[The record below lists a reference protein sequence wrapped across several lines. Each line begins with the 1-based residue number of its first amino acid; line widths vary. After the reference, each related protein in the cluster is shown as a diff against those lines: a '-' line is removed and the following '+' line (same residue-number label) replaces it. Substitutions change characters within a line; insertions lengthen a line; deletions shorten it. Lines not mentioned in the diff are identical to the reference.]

1 MGVTYKLKQEVIDYI
16 LELKRNDPSLSCRK
30 ISDLSTDHFNKPISK
45 SSVNGVLKTSS
56 LSSPIGRRA
65 KVEKKEEKFQIPQ
78 HRKEQIFGNVPS
90 AFLKEK
96 KPVPAVSAPPV
107 PKPIMKPPAAPKPVL
122 ESVPVAEPLPPPK
135 ATQPLENLGVLF
147 LKVAEWQAKRQGV
160 LRFLCEKFGPLPCDE
175 KTLKLAEAFL
185 FLPLCGER
193 QGTGF
198 ENFEKKDLWQ
208 VNDIS
213 FDPTTN
219 QKKDCCDVLAGLESK
234 RAQIAIEY
242 AQMFSETSLFRFVL
256 QDGSGF
262 CIDAQMNSCWPFDGA
277 NGDFSVCLDRGFDS
291 LSRYF
296 ISNISPIIL
305 RAVTVQQTF
314 PEQAL
319 NMLYAFE
326 NYPGKKINA
335 IDVTTSKGEIISSFD
350 KIVAKKRRYILGL
363 HTGQGFL
370 SKSLADQKKEP
381 KEVRVASTGET
392 YYCWEAETAFRL
404 PDNRQISANVYFI
417 GQDKGQPPQYALL
430 TNIPK
435 TQASAEEV
443 AEQFILRWPSPLKG
457 YEYFSQRQQQRLD
470 TSGDIFS
477 ISDDNFEQKEDL
489 GLFASRDF
497 ASRLSNTLLLN
508 LHEYLCRHFF
518 HVDIQNIEFAEAQK
532 MFYSLSGEFLKEKDV
547 LVAKFTLPGAYAHQ
561 KELIFLA
568 DRINESGVL
577 DPKGR
582 RIFVKIEFSA

>member
-65 KVEKKEEKFQIPQ
+65 KKEKKEEKFQIPK

-96 KPVPAVSAPPV
+96 KPAPVISVPKVVPTSPVLVKPLVSPEPVPLAELLPPV
-107 PKPIMKPPAAPKPVL
+107 KVMQPI
-122 ESVPVAEPLPPPK
+122 
-135 ATQPLENLGVLF
+135 ENLGVLF
-147 LKVAEWQAKRQGV
+147 LKVAEWQTKRQGV

-185 FLPLCGER
+185 FLPLCGEQ
-193 QGTGF
+193 QGIGF
-198 ENFEKKDLWQ
+198 ESFEKKDLWQ

-219 QKKDCCDVLAGLESK
+219 QKKDCYDVLAGLESK
-234 RAQIAIEY
+234 RSEIAIEY
-242 AQMFSETSLFRFVL
+242 AQMFSEASLFRFAL

-277 NGDFSVCLDRGFDS
+277 NGDFSVCLDRGFAS
-291 LSRYF
+291 LSRHF

-305 RAVTVQQTF
+305 RAATAQQTF
-314 PEQAL
+314 PEHVL

-326 NYPGKKINA
+326 DYPGKKITN
-335 IDVTTSKGEIISSFD
+335 IDVTTSKGENISSFD

-363 HTGQGFL
+363 HAGQGFL
-370 SKSLADQKKEP
+370 SKGLADQKKEP
-381 KEVRVASTGET
+381 KEVRVASTGEV

-404 PDNRQISANVYFI
+404 PDNHQISANVYFI

-435 TQASAEEV
+435 TQASVEEV

-457 YEYFSQRQQQRLD
+457 YEYFSERQKKRLNI
-470 TSGDIFS
+470 SRDIFVLP
-477 ISDDNFEQKEDL
+477 DDKFEPKESSE
-489 GLFASRDF
+489 LFVSNDF
-497 ASRLSNTLLLN
+497 ASRLSNTILLD
-508 LHEYLCRHFF
+508 LHDHLRRHFF
-518 HVDIQNIEFAEAQK
+518 HADLQNIEFAEAQK
-532 MFYSLSGEFLKEKDV
+532 SFYGLSGEFLKEKDF
-547 LVAKFTLPGAYAHQ
+547 LRAKFSIPAAYPYQ
-561 KELIFLA
+561 KELVFLA
-568 DRINESGVL
+568 ERINEAGVF

-582 RIFVKIEFSA
+582 RVFVEIAFLT